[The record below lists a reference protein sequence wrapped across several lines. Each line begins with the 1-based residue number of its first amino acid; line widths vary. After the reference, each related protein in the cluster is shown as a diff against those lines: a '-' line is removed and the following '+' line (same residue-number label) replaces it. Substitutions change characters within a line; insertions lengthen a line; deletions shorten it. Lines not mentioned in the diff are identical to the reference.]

1 MPRAIRAYVRGI
13 EALNRL
19 VGRFA
24 MYLIFAMM
32 GILLYAVISR
42 TVFNAPL
49 IWVVEMAQFT
59 MVAYFL
65 LGGPY
70 SLQLDSHV
78 RMDLLYSRWS
88 PRGRAVADAMTAGFL
103 LFYLV
108 FLLAGG
114 VSSTQYA
121 LEYGQKNY
129 SSWGPP
135 LAPIKIVMTTGVAL
149 MLLQVIAVFFRDLAT
164 ALGRPIEEGRTAR
177 DGGGLP

>member
-65 LGGPY
+65 L
-70 SLQLDSHV
+70 
-78 RMDLLYSRWS
+78 
-88 PRGRAVADAMTAGFL
+88 
-103 LFYLV
+103 
-108 FLLAGG
+108 
-114 VSSTQYA
+114 
-121 LEYGQKNY
+121 
-129 SSWGPP
+129 
-135 LAPIKIVMTTGVAL
+135 
-149 MLLQVIAVFFRDLAT
+149 
-164 ALGRPIEEGRTAR
+164 
-177 DGGGLP
+177 